1 MLRIGHAVKAG
12 TFQCPNRRI
21 SYAVNILFEDNH
33 GIHPNIGVTYL
44 HYLGM
49 APSSHLRTEILREAR
64 SFVTLWDQIEALRKG
79 ASADDDLLLDPLHFL
94 AATDDRRRSCAVAC
108 WDGANLIGLTYAT
121 EHFVR
126 GIPIGYVVGG
136 DYAGR
141 GLLLCRPEHEEAV
154 VDASIRQLVATRI
167 HSVHFRM
174 IPSTVARIAIRGV
187 RIQFLDSLIPGDR
200 MRLPATFEDFLS
212 TLGRHTRRNV
222 RYYTRKTRTAGI
234 EFVPSLTREEYQ
246 AGVDRLNTKGT
257 FRAAPS
263 HLARDER
270 FLALHSRVQRLGL
283 RASDGSWVAIL
294 CGFTRGHRF
303 HLLTQLNDTRH
314 ESLSL
319 SIVLRGYT
327 IEHLIANGM
336 TELQFM
342 GGTSLSFGRFCPP
355 QKYRSIFVDK
365 SRGIMAFLKHL
376 SGKLAELMEVVGTPV
391 PESVKLICN
400 GYLKGRSLI
409 DRTAAGPAAVAFQ
422 RKPRSSRS

>member
-1 MLRIGHAVKAG
+1 
-12 TFQCPNRRI
+12 
-21 SYAVNILFEDNH
+21 
-33 GIHPNIGVTYL
+33 
-44 HYLGM
+44 M
-49 APSSHLRTEILREAR
+49 ASFPHLRVEILRDAR
-64 SFVTLWDQIEALRKG
+64 SFVMHWDQIAALRKDLG
-79 ASADDDLLLDPLHFL
+79 ADDDVLLDPLHFL
-94 AATDDRRRSCAVAC
+94 AATDDRRRSCSVAC
-108 WDGANLIGLTYAT
+108 WCGPTLTGLTYAT
-121 EHFVR
+121 EHYVR
-126 GIPIGYVVGG
+126 GIPIGYAVGG

-141 GLLLCRPEHEEAV
+141 GLLLCRPEDEEEV
-154 VDASIRQLVATRI
+154 VEASIRQLVASGI
-167 HSVHFRM
+167 HSLHFRM
-174 IPSTVARIAIRGV
+174 IPSTVTRTAIRGM
-187 RIQFLDSLIPGDR
+187 RFQFLDSLIPGDR
-200 MRLPATFEDFLS
+200 MRLPATFEDFLG

-222 RYYTRKTRTAGI
+222 RYYTRKARAAGI

-246 AGVDRLNTKGT
+246 AAVDRLNTKGT
-257 FRAAPS
+257 FGADPS

-270 FLALHSRVQRLGL
+270 ILALHSRVQRVGL

-294 CGFTRGHRF
+294 CGFTQGHRF
-303 HLLTQLNDTRH
+303 HLLTQLNDTRY

-327 IEHLIANGM
+327 IEHLITNGM

-365 SRGIMAFLKHL
+365 NSGIVATVKRI

-391 PESVKLICN
+391 PDSVKLICN

-422 RKPRSSRS
+422 RKSRSSRS